1 MSEAKVEHYTTNHS
15 SKGPMVN
22 GNIAIQTLVRNIE
35 AAHENGALFFLAAQL
50 GPLLD
55 EFREKN
61 GPSTAMELEALVIW
75 AARAMV
81 DE

>member
-1 MSEAKVEHYTTNHS
+1 MSEERAEHYTTSRS
-15 SKGPMVN
+15 SKGPIVN
-22 GNIAIQTLVRNIE
+22 GSIAIHTLIRNIE
-35 AAHENGALFFLAAQL
+35 AAHKNGALFFLAAQL

-61 GPSTAMELEALVIW
+61 GPSTAVELEGLLIW
-75 AARAMV
+75 AAKAMV